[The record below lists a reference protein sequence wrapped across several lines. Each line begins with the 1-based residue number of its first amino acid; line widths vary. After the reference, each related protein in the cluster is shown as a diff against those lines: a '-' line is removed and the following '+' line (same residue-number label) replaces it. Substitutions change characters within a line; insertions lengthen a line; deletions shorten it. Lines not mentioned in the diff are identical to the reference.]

1 MDPQKKKMMIIAAVV
16 FLVLLLSSSISG
28 GIYFWSKE
36 EPAKEEDD
44 DGGNNGGNNGGH
56 NGGNNSNYVP
66 PSTYSD
72 SDEDS
77 DEDSEEELEEMEEPS
92 ALLNTFKQSGKE
104 FRMGV
109 YDGGQLKCVRIAMG
123 TDDKF
128 ADGDNVH
135 AQPCSSDR
143 AQYWKYNGSNQIQ
156 TARQDKNGRTLC
168 LDWNNDKFK
177 VTRCG
182 DNPQENRRFTFTAP
196 SSGDVEDVSGKPRW
210 GSSDTVTNAIPV
222 RIRSESDDNANC
234 IANAAGSNKNTR
246 VASCASTG
254 TRYYIMTD

>member
-16 FLVLLLSSSISG
+16 FVILLLSSSISSG
-28 GIYFWSKE
+28 VYFWNS

-44 DGGNNGGNNGGH
+44 DGGNNGGNNGG
-56 NGGNNSNYVP
+56 N
-66 PSTYSD
+66 
-72 SDEDS
+72 E
-77 DEDSEEELEEMEEPS
+77 EEEEEEELEELEEMEEPS

-109 YDGGQLKCVRIAMG
+109 YDGGQLKCVRIDMG

-177 VTRCG
+177 VIKC
-182 DNPQENRRFTFTAP
+182 DNSNKPENRKFTFTTP
-196 SSGDVEDVSGKPRW
+196 GSGDVEDVSGKPRW

-246 VASCASTG
+246 VASCASSG